1 MKLLLW
7 VALPYVSIAILVAGT
22 IWRWRYD
29 KFGWTTRSSE
39 LYEKRLL
46 RIASPLFHYGLIF
59 VILGHVMG
67 LLIPESWTEALG
79 VSEDAYH
86 WGSLVGG
93 AIAGL
98 AALVGLAMLIY
109 RRRTTGPVFSATT
122 RNDKLMYVLLGGSIL
137 LGVGVT
143 IIENGILGP
152 YDYRQTVGPWF
163 RGIFTLRPDP
173 DLMTGIPLLYKFHV
187 LFGLLLVVL
196 FPFTRLV
203 HAFAVPVKY
212 LFRPYVVYR
221 SRGAAGPAAREPAR
235 GWEPVTRTRR

>member
-1 MKLLLW
+1 MNLLLW
-7 VALPYVSIAILVAGT
+7 VVLPYVAVTILVAGT
-22 IWRWRYD
+22 VWRYRYD

-59 VILGHVMG
+59 VILGHVLG
-67 LLIPESWTEALG
+67 LLIPESWTHAVG
-79 VSEDAYH
+79 VSESMYH
-86 WGSLVGG
+86 WGSLIGG
-93 AIAGL
+93 ALAGFAALAGL
-98 AALVGLAMLIY
+98 GMLVY

-143 IIENGILGP
+143 VIVNGIQGP
-152 YDYRQTVGPWF
+152 YDYRQTVAPWF
-163 RGIFTLRPDP
+163 RGVLTLRPDA
-173 DLMTGIPLLYKFHV
+173 DLMAGVPLLYKFHV
-187 LFGLLLVVL
+187 LFGLALVIL

-203 HAFAVPVKY
+203 HAFAVPVRY

-221 SRGAAGPAAREPAR
+221 SRDGKGQGTREPAR
-235 GWEPVTRTRR
+235 GWEPITRR